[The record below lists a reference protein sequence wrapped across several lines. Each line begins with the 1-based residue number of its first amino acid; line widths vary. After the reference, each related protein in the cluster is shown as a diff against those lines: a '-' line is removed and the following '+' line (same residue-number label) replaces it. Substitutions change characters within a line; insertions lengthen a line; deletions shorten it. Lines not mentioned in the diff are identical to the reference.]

1 MHLQSC
7 ARNVGWNYFVPAILF
22 NKEVMVMDSLK
33 NMNAAMQYIEDNLT
47 HEIDFK
53 EVAKIAYCS
62 EYHFK
67 RMFSFLAGISLSEY
81 IRCRRLTLAAF
92 ELKNSGAKVIDVAIK
107 YGYNSP
113 DSFSRA
119 FQNLHGITPS
129 EARNSNHS
137 LKAYSPMTFQLSI
150 QGGHEM
156 NYRIEEKEPFQIIGI
171 TKRVPIVFNGVNEEI
186 ASMWKSLNPEAIQTL
201 KSLSNM
207 EPTGIIS
214 ASTNFSEGRMEE
226 KGELDHYIGVATTKD
241 CPEQFAQLEVAAST
255 WAVFEAVGPFPDT
268 LQNVWGRIYSE
279 WFPSSNYELA
289 EGPEILWNEQKDT
302 SSPNFKSEIWIPVLK
317 K

>member
-1 MHLQSC
+1 
-7 ARNVGWNYFVPAILF
+7 
-22 NKEVMVMDSLK
+22 MDSLK

-53 EVAKIAYCS
+53 EIAKIAFCS

-92 ELKNSGAKVIDVAIK
+92 ELKNSNAKVIDVAIK

-113 DSFSRA
+113 DSFTRA

-129 EARNSNHS
+129 EARSTIRS

-150 QGGHEM
+150 QGGTEM
-156 NYRIEEKEPFQIIGI
+156 NYRIEEKDSFRIIGI

-186 ASMWKSLNPEAIQTL
+186 ASMWKSLNPQSIQTL
-201 KSLSNM
+201 KMLSNV
-207 EPTGIIS
+207 EPNGIIS

-241 CPEQFAQLEVAAST
+241 CPEQFKQLEVAAST
-255 WAVFEAVGPFPDT
+255 WAIFEAVGPFPDA

-289 EGPEILWNEQKDT
+289 EGPEILWNESKDV
-302 SSPNFKSEIWIPVLK
+302 SSPNFRSEIWVPVLK

>member
-1 MHLQSC
+1 
-7 ARNVGWNYFVPAILF
+7 
-22 NKEVMVMDSLK
+22 MDSLK

-47 HEIDFK
+47 DEIDFK
-53 EVAKIAYCS
+53 EVARLALCS

-67 RMFSFLAGISLSEY
+67 RMFSFLAGISLSDY

-92 ELKNSGAKVIDVAIK
+92 ELKNSNVKVIDIAIK

-150 QGGHEM
+150 QGGNEM
-156 NYRIEEKEPFQIIGI
+156 NYRIEEKDSFRIIGI

-186 ASMWKSLNPEAIQTL
+186 ASMWKSLNPESIQTL
-201 KSLSNM
+201 KMLSNV
-207 EPTGIIS
+207 EPNGIIS

-241 CPEQFAQLEVAAST
+241 CPEQFTQLEVVAST
-255 WAVFEAVGPFPDT
+255 WAIFEAVGPFPDA
-268 LQNVWGRIYSE
+268 LQSVWGRIYSE

-289 EGPEILWNEQKDT
+289 EGPEILWNESKEV
-302 SSPNFKSEIWIPVLK
+302 SSPNFRSEIWVPVLK

>member
-1 MHLQSC
+1 
-7 ARNVGWNYFVPAILF
+7 
-22 NKEVMVMDSLK
+22 MDSLK
-33 NMNAAMQYIEDNLT
+33 NMNAAMQYIEENLT

-92 ELKNSGAKVIDVAIK
+92 ELKNSDAKVIDVAIK

-129 EARNSNHS
+129 EARSSSHS

-255 WAVFEAVGPFPDT
+255 WAIFEAVGPFPET

-289 EGPEILWNEQKDT
+289 EGPEILWNEQKNI
-302 SSPNFKSEIWIPVLK
+302 SSTKFKSEIWIPVK
-317 K
+317 KK